1 MAICYRPLK
10 LDTVLWRC
18 SGSFYDILDIRMTV
32 SLAVKKAKDH
42 REILQ
47 GHTHTHLGV
56 LFSSLLWRKMFL
68 IVNAP
73 LSLLPSLS
81 NALLLTLLPFFCRTI
96 SWMASYFLLCL
107 KINLS
112 NYIHQWNKKSEV
124 NLWEVI
130 GKDFSSQTEMHFE
143 QKICEDWCSWV
154 KIGCPKHDK
163 QEVEELGKVL
173 RWPKCESYEFEP

>member
-1 MAICYRPLK
+1 MCIQVC
-10 LDTVLWRC
+10 LDCGYLLQTPKIGYSIMKVLR
-18 SGSFYDILDIRMTV
+18 ILLWYPWYPHD

-47 GHTHTHLGV
+47 GHTHTSRSV

-130 GKDFSSQTEMHFE
+130 GKDFSSPNWNAFWAKSMWRLMQLSEN
-143 QKICEDWCSWV
+143 WLS
-154 KIGCPKHDK
+154 
-163 QEVEELGKVL
+163 
-173 RWPKCESYEFEP
+173 